1 MNLHHR
7 IDINTR
13 KRDHATWEMFPFYE
27 QLSAG
32 IADCQIA
39 INRQLS
45 L

>member
-13 KRDHATWEMFPFYE
+13 KRDHATWKIFSFYE
-27 QLSAG
+27 QLSTV
-32 IADCQIA
+32 IADCQVA